1 MSRHHDIITM
11 QLTPYT
17 KAARKR
23 AKSLLSEY
31 KSGAIQIWKTAK
43 GFQVVTFERP
53 GNTYTSDP
61 FASAMLAF
69 RHILCRAANTGNDI
83 MRFKAIAERYA
94 SAYGVT
100 SR

>member
-1 MSRHHDIITM
+1 M

-31 KSGAIQIWKTAK
+31 KAGAIQIWKTAK

-53 GNTYTSDP
+53 GNTYTSDA
-61 FASAMLAF
+61 FASAALAF

-83 MRFKAIAERYA
+83 MRFKVIAERYA
-94 SAYGVT
+94 SAYGVVT
-100 SR
+100 R

>member
-1 MSRHHDIITM
+1 M
-11 QLTPYT
+11 QITPYT

-23 AKSLLSEY
+23 AKYLLSEY
-31 KSGAIQIWKTAK
+31 KAGAIQIWKTTK

-61 FASAMLAF
+61 FASAALAF

-94 SAYGVT
+94 STYGVST
-100 SR
+100 R